1 MLSLDIR
8 AHSEIGLVRKNN
20 QDSAY
25 ASPNLLAVA
34 DGMGGAAAGDLASAV
49 AITAIARADR
59 RLDGEDMLSAFAGAL
74 DRANSNLARLIH
86 EDSSLEGMGT
96 TVSGAMFSGTQLGL
110 VHIGDSRGY
119 LFRDGRLTRLTHD
132 HSWVQSLVDEGRLNE
147 ADMATHPHRSLL
159 LRVLNGQP
167 IGDPDTALVDVV
179 EGDRLLFC
187 SDGLSGFTSDEK
199 IASVLRDSSLDDAV
213 PKLIQLAHAGGGA
226 DNITFVLADVV
237 AQSPILDAAEPL
249 VLGAVTDAEV
259 APVRTLGAT
268 PVGSPATDGDEAD
281 DEDEPDRVMAPVD
294 HERLRYQPGRQHHRW
309 LPTIV
314 LLASVLL
321 VLTAAGAV
329 GVMYARSQFYV
340 GATASPAG
348 ERVAIFRGLP
358 DTVAGVPLSR
368 VEVVED
374 ILVSDLPRYYR
385 DQVHNTIS
393 ADSLDSARATTHQLA
408 VLAQTC
414 IAQRAAQQQPGPV
427 PSPSPS
433 PSGSASASAS
443 RPASGAATGSPT
455 ADVSDRVPS
464 PGATGSASAS
474 AVATTGRASATPGLP
489 SAPTTASTSVPGQE
503 DCS

>member
-74 DRANSNLARLIH
+74 DRANGNLARLIH
-86 EDSSLEGMGT
+86 ADSSLEGMGT

-110 VHIGDSRGY
+110 VHVGDSRAY

-167 IGDPDTALVDVV
+167 MGDPDTALVDVA

-199 IASVLRDSSLDDAV
+199 IAAVLRGNSLDDAV

-237 AQSPILDAAEPL
+237 AQSPALDAAEPL
-249 VLGAVTDAEV
+249 MLGAVTDADV
-259 APVRTLGAT
+259 APVRSRGVP
-268 PVGSPATDGDEAD
+268 PVESSTGDADAD
-281 DEDEPDRVMAPVD
+281 DEDQDQPDRVMAPVD

-321 VLTAAGAV
+321 ALTVAGAV
-329 GVMYARSQFYV
+329 GVVYARSQFYV
-340 GATASPAG
+340 GATASPSG
-348 ERVAIFRGLP
+348 DRVAIFRGLP
-358 DTVAGVPLSR
+358 DSVVGVPLSK

-393 ADSLDSARATTHQLA
+393 ADSLDSARATAHQLA

-414 IAQRAAQQQPGPV
+414 IAQRAAQQQPSAP
-427 PSPSPS
+427 PSPSPIR
-433 PSGSASASAS
+433 SASASAS
-443 RPASGAATGSPT
+443 RSASGSPT
-455 ADVSDRVPS
+455 VDMSDRVPS
-464 PGATGSASAS
+464 PGATGSVSAS
-474 AVATTGRASATPGLP
+474 ALATTGNPSATPGLP
-489 SAPTTASTSVPGQE
+489 SANATASTGVPGQQ